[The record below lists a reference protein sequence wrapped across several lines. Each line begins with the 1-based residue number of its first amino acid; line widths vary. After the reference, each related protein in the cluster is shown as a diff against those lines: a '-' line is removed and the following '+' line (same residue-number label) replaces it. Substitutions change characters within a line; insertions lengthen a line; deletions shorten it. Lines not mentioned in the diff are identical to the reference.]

1 MDSARCS
8 SRLGE
13 HLVVLLV
20 VATILV
26 GFVATVPSL
35 TAKATDTAGQAQER
49 VNRPAMLLA
58 ELDAAP

>member
-1 MDSARCS
+1 MDSGRCN
-8 SRLGE
+8 SRLGQ
-13 HLVVLLV
+13 HLVALLV
-20 VATILV
+20 VASILV
-26 GFVATVPSL
+26 AIVATVPSL